1 VNLSEYITSE
11 EVKVEVVGLPK
22 PWKKMPGKRWKAL
35 ACEGQGYIVAA
46 FSYFW
51 EFGLV

>member
-11 EVKVEVVGLPK
+11 EVKVEVAALPK
-22 PWKKMPGKRWKAL
+22 LWKKIPEKHWKAL
-35 ACEGQGYIVAA
+35 AYEGQGYIVAA